1 MTSYVAR
8 ENTEQ
13 EMKFSKQNCYYF

>member
-13 EMKFSKQNCYYF
+13 EMKFSKRNCYYF